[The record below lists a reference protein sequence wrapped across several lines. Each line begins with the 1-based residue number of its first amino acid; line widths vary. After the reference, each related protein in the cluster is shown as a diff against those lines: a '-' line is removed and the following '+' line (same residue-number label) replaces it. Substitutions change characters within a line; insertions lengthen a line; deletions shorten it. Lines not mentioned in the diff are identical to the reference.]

1 MRNSNYKKKQEQKNI
16 NLIKWIQ
23 KKIHTIYH
31 ITQNIQ
37 IIQAKIK
44 YIKQNIWS
52 EENQV
57 NNFKIYKETENV

>member
-1 MRNSNYKKKQEQKNI
+1 MNTKKN
-16 NLIKWIQ
+16 
-23 KKIHTIYH
+23 HTIYH